1 MTPRPRISRIKSK
14 SDIAAKLGISMGT
27 FNARRA
33 QMEAEGFPEYDRLL
47 GGYDVK
53 AVDLWLD
60 RRSNIAP
67 ASITAADRALVQWEQ
82 SEQSRAS

>member
-1 MTPRPRISRIKSK
+1 MTAPARISRIKSK
-14 SDIAAKLGISMGT
+14 SEIAAKLGISMGT
-27 FNARRA
+27 FNARRP
-33 QMEAEGFPEYDRLL
+33 QMEAEGFPGYDRLL

-67 ASITAADRALVQWEQ
+67 ASTSAADRALDQWEQ
-82 SEQSRAS
+82 SLAG